1 LARIGLC
8 SAYNA
13 KQCKSYRET
22 IVDNMYIR
30 KVFRPL
36 GIVIVSLTLVT
47 MIVSASALGSSLAQG
62 EQKFSSNMTD
72 KEEVVGV
79 HSPEIGF
86 EENIDSVNGT
96 VQRSEMT
103 YPTMEAGM
111 VENQTVTT
119 IKHNTTQFQQI
130 DNSQFKKA
138 PEFAQISGYINTPN
152 NNSPITLSSLKGK
165 VVLVYIWTYTC
176 INSIRPMPYIDDWN
190 QKYSDKGLVT
200 VGVHSPEFEF
210 EKNHAN
216 VKDAVKRFGIT
227 YPVIID
233 SDHGTW
239 NAYENNYWPR
249 FYLIDTQGYIRYD
262 HIGEGDYNQIEKAI
276 QSLVAERAFLMG
288 AKEISFNKKP
298 TTLINPA
305 SLYYVDLG
313 QRITPEIYVGYN
325 TARTPLGN
333 PEGFKPDQTVSY
345 SIPSNTNFKPS
356 IVYLQGKW
364 KNNPDSMELQS
375 DTGRIALLYY
385 AKSLNIIAGGK
396 GEGTVSNDNEDK
408 LGAGGYGQAAGNS
421 TSYISDKSLGQDL
434 SSDGSF
440 RIDGQRLYN
449 LAIHNNYAAHYILI
463 DIKGKGFQFY
473 TFTFG

>member
-1 LARIGLC
+1 
-8 SAYNA
+8 
-13 KQCKSYRET
+13 
-22 IVDNMYIR
+22 MYIR

-47 MIVSASALGSSLAQG
+47 MIVSASALGSSFAQG

-396 GEGTVSNDNEDK
+396 GEGTVSNNNDDK

-421 TSYISDKSLGQDL
+421 TSNISDNSLGQDL
-434 SSDGSF
+434 LSDGSF

>member
-1 LARIGLC
+1 M
-8 SAYNA
+8 N
-13 KQCKSYRET
+13 
-22 IVDNMYIR
+22 IR
-30 KVFRPL
+30 KVLRLL
-36 GIVIVSLTLVT
+36 GIDIATLALVT
-47 MIVSASALGSSLAQG
+47 MLVSASSNLLSSSFAQG
-62 EQKFSSNMTD
+62 QHNFTANMTD
-72 KEEVVGV
+72 KDEGVGV
-79 HSPEIGF
+79 HSPEF
-86 EENIDSVNGT
+86 EFEKNDANVEGPS
-96 VQRSEMT
+96 QRSEMT
-103 YPTMEAGM
+103 YPAIEARM

-119 IKHNTTQFQQI
+119 VKLNTTQFQQI
-130 DNSQFKKA
+130 DKSQFKKA

-176 INSIRPMPYIDDWN
+176 INSIRPMPYIDNWN

-200 VGVHSPEFEF
+200 VGVHSPEFGF

-262 HIGEGDYNQIEKAI
+262 HVGEGDYDQIEKSI
-276 QSLVAERAFLMG
+276 QSLVAERSSLLG
-288 AKEISFNKKP
+288 AKEISFNTKP
-298 TTLINPA
+298 TTLIKPA
-305 SLYYVDLG
+305 SLYYIDLR
-313 QRITPEIYVGYN
+313 QSTTPEIYTGYN

-356 IVYLQGKW
+356 VVYLQGKW
-364 KNNPDSMELQS
+364 KNNPDGMELQS
-375 DTGRIALLYY
+375 DAGRIALVYY
-385 AKSLNIIAGGK
+385 AKSVNIIAGGN
-396 GEGTVSNDNEDK
+396 GGGIVSNDNDDK
-408 LGAGGYGQAAGNS
+408 LGAGQNGNASGNS
-421 TSYISDKSLGQDL
+421 TSNILDNSLGQDL
-434 SSDGSF
+434 SSDGNF

-449 LAIHNNYAAHYILI
+449 LAIHDNYAAHYILI

>member
-1 LARIGLC
+1 M
-8 SAYNA
+8 N
-13 KQCKSYRET
+13 RET
-22 IVDNMYIR
+22 IVRYMYIR
-30 KVFRPL
+30 EVLRLL
-36 GIVIVSLTLVT
+36 GIDIATLALVT
-47 MIVSASALGSSLAQG
+47 MLVSASSNLLSSSFAQG
-62 EQKFSSNMTD
+62 EQNFTAKMTD
-72 KEEVVGV
+72 KEEAVGV
-79 HSPEIGF
+79 HSPELGF
-86 EENIDSVNGT
+86 EENIDSGKGAI
-96 VQRSEMT
+96 QRSEMT
-103 YPTMEAGM
+103 NPAIEAGM
-111 VENQTVTT
+111 IENQTVTT
-119 IKHNTTQFQQI
+119 IKLNTTQFQQI
-130 DNSQFKKA
+130 DKSQFKKA

-190 QKYSDKGLVT
+190 QKYSNKGLVT
-200 VGVHSPEFEF
+200 VGVHSPEFGF

-239 NAYENNYWPR
+239 NAYANNYWPR

-262 HIGEGDYNQIEKAI
+262 HIGEGDYDQIEKSI

-288 AKEISFNKKP
+288 AKEISLNKKP

-305 SLYYVDLG
+305 SLYYIDLR
-313 QRITPEIYVGYN
+313 QSTTPEIYTGYN

-356 IVYLQGKW
+356 ILYLQGKW

-375 DTGRIALLYY
+375 DTGRIAFIYY
-385 AKSLNIIAGGK
+385 AKSVNIIAGGK
-396 GEGTVSNDNEDK
+396 GGGIVSNDNGDK
-408 LGAGGYGQAAGNS
+408 LGAGGYRQAAGNS
-421 TSYISDKSLGQDL
+421 TANISDNSLGQDL

-449 LAIHNNYAAHYILI
+449 LAIHDNYAAHYILI